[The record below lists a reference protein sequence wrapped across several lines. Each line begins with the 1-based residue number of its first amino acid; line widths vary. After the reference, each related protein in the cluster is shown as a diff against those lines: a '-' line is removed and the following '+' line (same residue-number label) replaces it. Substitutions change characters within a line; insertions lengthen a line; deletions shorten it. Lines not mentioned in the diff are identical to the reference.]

1 MKAVIKNGYK
11 FGIDVEDPKE
21 LHEFQNNLP
30 FLPGKI
36 KTKKCNKVLFNQYNK
51 RNYVPHIGTLK
62 QALNH
67 RLILRKTHIVQFNQK
82 AWLKRYVDLN
92 TKLSTET
99 THGFEKYF
107 FKLMNDAA
115 FWRTVENLRKH
126 REIKLVTTT
135 KKRYLVSEPNHLEY
149 NKSQNE

>member
-11 FGIDVEDPKE
+11 FGVDVEDPKE
-21 LHEFQNNLP
+21 LHEFQNNVS

-36 KTKKCNKVLFNQYNK
+36 KTKKRSKILFNQCNK
-51 RNYVPHIGTLK
+51 RNYVLHIGTLK

-107 FKLMNDAA
+107 FKLMNDAV
-115 FWRTVENLRKH
+115 F
-126 REIKLVTTT
+126 
-135 KKRYLVSEPNHLEY
+135 
-149 NKSQNE
+149 